1 MNLVKRPPNT
11 HWCYSQPQSLR
22 CWSSRGQLTA
32 KAPVALATCSTR
44 FSTTSW
50 VARSHLAKP
59 TQNESGQAAVE
70 FALVLP
76 FVILAVASLFV
87 AARVVAD
94 QLALWHGAYAGAYA
108 ASLQPDNAE
117 AIQQAVVTETGISNV
132 SVSTTRADPYITVSV
147 STTRTIPLFIFSWSV
162 RAFTMNADVTIH
174 IQDT

>member
-1 MNLVKRPPNT
+1 M
-11 HWCYSQPQSLR
+11 
-22 CWSSRGQLTA
+22 
-32 KAPVALATCSTR
+32 PVALATCSTR

-59 TQNESGQAAVE
+59 TQTESGQAAVE

-147 STTRTIPLFIFSWSV
+147 STTRNMPLFIFGWSV
-162 RAFTMNADVTIH
+162 HAFTLHADVTIR

>member
-1 MNLVKRPPNT
+1 M
-11 HWCYSQPQSLR
+11 
-22 CWSSRGQLTA
+22 
-32 KAPVALATCSTR
+32 
-44 FSTTSW
+44 
-50 VARSHLAKP
+50 AKP
-59 TQNESGQAAVE
+59 TQTESGQAAVE

-147 STTRTIPLFIFSWSV
+147 STTRNMPLFIFGWSV
-162 RAFTMNADVTIH
+162 HAFTLHADVTIR